1 MVERIFI
8 VAQQTWKELRH
19 RNAYL
24 LFIMTLVLCFFGPLL
39 IGIKMSSMFGKGSSP
54 LSIILFVS
62 KLSIY
67 VGSICSFIFAAGM
80 FEYEV
85 NRRTILA
92 VMIRPIHRYEYMWGR
107 VLGVIFF
114 FSLFVFSA
122 LIGSLVSALVL
133 DVSLTSNYLFGIFL
147 RYCSGICF
155 IFIYA
160 SLGLFLSSTQVIVSM
175 IFLYVI
181 SQLFLNIPSDW
192 NLVLTSFKMFF
203 HYLLPLDIDV
213 DMAQKGFM
221 YKKDMYNAFLTMIEN
236 LLYGIACFTIG
247 LFYMQQQDIKLK
259 EE

>member
-1 MVERIFI
+1 MFDRIII

-24 LFIMTLVLCFFGPLL
+24 LFIMTLVLCFFGPLV

-54 LSIILFVS
+54 LSIIIFIS
-62 KLSIY
+62 KLSIFM
-67 VGSICSFIFAAGM
+67 GAACSYIFSAGM

-114 FSLFVFSA
+114 FSLFVFSV
-122 LIGSLVSALVL
+122 LIASFLASLIL
-133 DVSLTSNYLFGIFL
+133 DVSLTTNYLFGIFL

-155 IFIYA
+155 ILIYA
-160 SLGLFLSSTQVIVSM
+160 SLGLVLSSTQVIVSM
-175 IFLYVI
+175 IFLNVVV
-181 SQLFLNIPSDW
+181 QLFLNIPSDW
-192 NLVLTSFKMFF
+192 NAILTGVKMFF
-203 HYLLPLDIDV
+203 HYLIPLDIDV
-213 DMAQKGFM
+213 DMAQSGFM
-221 YKKDMYNAFLTMIEN
+221 YKKDMYNAFLAMIEN
-236 LLYGIACFTIG
+236 LLYGIFCFTIG

>member
-1 MVERIFI
+1 MFERIII
-8 VAQQTWKELRH
+8 VGQQTWKELRH

-24 LFIMTLVLCFFGPLL
+24 LFIMTLVLCFFGPLF

-54 LSIILFVS
+54 LSIILIAT

-67 VGSICSFIFAAGM
+67 VGAICSFIFSAGM

-114 FSLFVFSA
+114 FSLFVFSV
-122 LIGSLVSALVL
+122 LVASFLAAIIL

-160 SLGLFLSSTQVIVSM
+160 SLGFFLSSTQVIVSM

-181 SQLFLNIPSDW
+181 SQLFLNMPSDW
-192 NLVLTSFKMFF
+192 NVIITAAKMFF
-203 HYLLPLDIDV
+203 HYLLPLDVDV
-213 DMAQKGFM
+213 DMTQNGFM
-221 YKKDMYNAFLTMIEN
+221 YKKDMYNAFFTMIEN
-236 LLYGIACFTIG
+236 LLYGIGCFTIG
-247 LFYMQQQDIKLK
+247 LFYMQNQDIKLK